1 MHKNTATWMT
11 IVACGLALSSAAMA
25 QQSSAQ
31 APTTTPPP
39 SQPATAAQ
47 PAPTPPAASAPAAD
61 QPLGPAAQDAPS
73 VRIGENTRPTR
84 AEAGG
89 APGLTF
95 EVRPNV
101 QYTFEADLDDAS
113 GNVSIFRAGA
123 GMGMS
128 APVGDRARFLLNVD
142 SEWSNYDFS
151 GVNGLLQTGP
161 GDGPIEDAWLVRVA
175 PGLVYQI
182 DENWGVTG
190 GGMIELA
197 WEDDAD
203 MSEAATY
210 GGYAGARYSF
220 APGQSITFGVI
231 AKTQLEDDTQ
241 FLPLLGLEWQ
251 LNDRM
256 LLENDGLGLRLTAVI
271 SDQWRAS
278 IFGRYEQRE
287 YRLNEDA
294 LATEGVMS
302 DQRVPVGVSLVWRPN
317 TSVSIRGYAGVIVY
331 QKYEVDDA
339 NGNEVGSDE
348 TDPAAFMGIFA
359 RFAF

>member
-1 MHKNTATWMT
+1 MNKDTFTWM
-11 IVACGLALSSAAMA
+11 IVAASGLALGSAAKA
-25 QQSSAQ
+25 QQTGATTNPPQAQ
-31 APTTTPPP
+31 QPAPAAPATTTPPP
-39 SQPATAAQ
+39 
-47 PAPTPPAASAPAAD
+47 APAAAVE

-73 VRIGENTRPTR
+73 IRIGENTRPTR
-84 AEAGG
+84 ADAGG
-89 APGLTF
+89 PPGLTF
-95 EVRPNV
+95 ELRPNT

-113 GNVSIFRAGA
+113 GKVSIFRAGV
-123 GMGMS
+123 GLGMS

-161 GDGPIEDAWLVRVA
+161 GDGPIEDAWLVRIA
-175 PGLVYQI
+175 PGLVYQV

-190 GGMIELA
+190 GGIIELA

-210 GGYAGARYSF
+210 GGYVGARYSF

-251 LNDRM
+251 LNDHM

-271 SDQWRAS
+271 NDHWRAS

-294 LATEGVMS
+294 LATEGVTS
-302 DQRVPVGVSLVWRPN
+302 DVRVPVGVALIWRPSA
-317 TSVSIRGYAGVIVY
+317 SVSIRGHAGVIVY

-348 TDPAAFMGIFA
+348 TDPAAFVGIFA